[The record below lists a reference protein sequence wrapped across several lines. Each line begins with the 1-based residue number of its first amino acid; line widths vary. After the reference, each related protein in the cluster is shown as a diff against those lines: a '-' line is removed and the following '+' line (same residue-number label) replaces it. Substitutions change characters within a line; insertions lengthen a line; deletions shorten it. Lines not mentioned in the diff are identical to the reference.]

1 MATSIQH
8 RQTRIVS
15 LEKGEQILEHC
26 APGDIAICERDDG
39 WWTCFVGEDGEISD
53 YDEPFPSYN
62 KALWT
67 AKAAAEFE
75 DQ

>member
-1 MATSIQH
+1 MATSIRH
-8 RQTRIVS
+8 RNTAIVS
-15 LEKGEQILEHC
+15 LNKGEQIAEHC

-39 WWTCFVGEDGEISD
+39 WWTCFVGENGEISD

>member
-1 MATSIQH
+1 MATSIRH
-8 RQTRIVS
+8 RQTKIVS
-15 LEKGEQILEHC
+15 LDKGEEILKHC
-26 APGDIAICERDDG
+26 VAGDIAICERDDG
-39 WWTCFVGEDGEISD
+39 WWTCFVGEDGDISD
-53 YDEPFPSYN
+53 YDAPFPSYN